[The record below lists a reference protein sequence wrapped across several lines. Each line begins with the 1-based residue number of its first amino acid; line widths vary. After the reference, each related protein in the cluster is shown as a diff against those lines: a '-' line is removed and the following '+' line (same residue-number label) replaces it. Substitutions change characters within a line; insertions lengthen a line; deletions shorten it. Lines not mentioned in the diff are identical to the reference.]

1 MTALSGIYKRLESHG
16 HGAQVL
22 YALATMGAIAFTLAW
37 LRPSR
42 PARYKLVPPAGERV
56 LVVGASSGVGK
67 EVARMYASRGARV
80 CLTGRRFDEL
90 QTARAE
96 CAQLGAADARAI
108 RMDAADAGDLL
119 HVRDELEKHWGGIDT
134 VVISA
139 GVIALKPLL
148 AVAGLNHDIQT
159 NGWKPAPEMTRK
171 GIEHTQEVALRAVR
185 GNLLGPMSTLL
196 TFLPMLSTTS
206 MRPVVLLLG
215 STASL
220 IPAPT
225 LTIYAATKSAS
236 LTLFRGLSIEHPEVK
251 FCSVLPGTIEGS
263 FQSSAVDG
271 GTIRESLENAL
282 TRKTVASVI
291 VRAVDNE
298 TRTTVLPTEHLL
310 AFIFRFIWPSYID
323 GLARKQYKFG
333 H

>member
-1 MTALSGIYKRLESHG
+1 MTTFDDLVRRLESHG
-16 HGAQVL
+16 RGAQVA
-22 YALATMGAIAFTLAW
+22 YALATIGAITFALAW
-37 LRPSR
+37 RRPSR

-119 HVRDELEKHWGGIDT
+119 HVRDELEKHWGGVDT

-139 GVIALKPLL
+139 GVSALQPLL

-171 GIEHTQEVALRAVR
+171 GIEHTQEVVLRAVR

-206 MRPVVLLLG
+206 KRPVVLLVG

-225 LTIYAATKSAS
+225 RTVYAATKSAS
-236 LTLFRGLSIEHPEVK
+236 LSLFRGLSIEHPEVK
-251 FCSVLPGTIEGS
+251 FCSVLPGTIEGN
-263 FQSSAVDG
+263 FRSSAVDG
-271 GTIRESLENAL
+271 GAVRESLETAL
-282 TRKTVASVI
+282 TRESVASAV

-298 TRTTVLPTEHLL
+298 IRTTVLPTEHLL
-310 AFIFRFIWPSYID
+310 AFILTFIWPSYVDRIA
-323 GLARKQYKFG
+323 GKKYNFG